1 MDNRINLI
9 VVLLLSLSNFVNINM
24 AYLLSLIHRREKI
37 SRNPVKLMDLSDE
50 EMYQLTSSSKVWSA
64 FSVHVD
70 FSLIYYF

>member
-1 MDNRINLI
+1 
-9 VVLLLSLSNFVNINM
+9 M

-70 FSLIYYF
+70 FSLIYYFY